1 VTVKPSAS
9 TLARFTEIVGSRNVI
24 RDAAE
29 MTPYMTEWRGLWNGV
44 SPMVIRPGS
53 TDEVSKVLA
62 LANETR
68 VGVVPQSG
76 NTGLVGGQIPDGT
89 GDQIVLS
96 LDRMTQ
102 IVEVDDFDN
111 TMTVEAG
118 VILKTAQEAA
128 DKVSRLLPLSL
139 ASEGSCRIG
148 GNLSTN
154 AGGLNVLAYGSA
166 RDLCLGVEVVLADG
180 RVWNGLRKLRK
191 DNTGYNLKDLFIGAE
206 GTLGVITA
214 AVLKLFPKPKSHQTA
229 LIGIEN
235 PKKAIELLSL
245 AREMTGN
252 RVVAFEL
259 IPRIGIEFTVKHMA
273 ARDPLGSAHPY
284 YVLVEMAD
292 VPESQLTAFF
302 NRAMADD
309 LVQDAALAMSEQQRQ
324 ELWDIREKLSESQKF
339 EGGSIKHD
347 VSVPVKRIPNLY
359 ERATAAAE
367 KAMPGARVFAFG
379 HMGDGNIHFNV
390 SQPPGMNPDA
400 FLAQTAHI
408 NAAVYDVVIGLGG
421 SISAEH
427 GIGVLKR
434 DLLRAVKTPLELEMM
449 RGLKKLLDP
458 NGILNPGKLLP

>member
-1 VTVKPSAS
+1 
-9 TLARFTEIVGSRNVI
+9 
-24 RDAAE
+24 
-29 MTPYMTEWRGLWNGV
+29 
-44 SPMVIRPGS
+44 
-53 TDEVSKVLA
+53 
-62 LANETR
+62 
-68 VGVVPQSG
+68 
-76 NTGLVGGQIPDGT
+76 
-89 GDQIVLS
+89 
-96 LDRMTQ
+96 
-102 IVEVDDFDN
+102 
-111 TMTVEAG
+111 
-118 VILKTAQEAA
+118 
-128 DKVSRLLPLSL
+128 
-139 ASEGSCRIG
+139 
-148 GNLSTN
+148 
-154 AGGLNVLAYGSA
+154 
-166 RDLCLGVEVVLADG
+166 
-180 RVWNGLRKLRK
+180 LRK
-191 DNTGYNLKDLFIGAE
+191 DNTGYDLKDIFIGAE

-214 AVLKLFPKPKSHQTA
+214 AVLKLFPKPKSYQTA
-229 LIGIEN
+229 LIGIES

-259 IPRIGIEFTVKHMA
+259 IPRIGIEFTVKHLE
-273 ARDPLGSAHPY
+273 ARDPLGSAHPF

-309 LVQDAALAMSEQQRQ
+309 LVQDAALAMSEAQRQ

-359 ERATAAAE
+359 ERATAAVE

-390 SQPPGMNPDA
+390 SQPAGMNPDA
-400 FLAQTAHI
+400 FLSQSAHI

-434 DLLRAVKTPLELEMM
+434 DMLRAVKTPLELEMM
-449 RGLKKLLDP
+449 RGLKKLFDP